1 MRLREKRKRSL
12 VLNVVSL
19 IDVLFLLLLFFVV
32 STTFLSSPA
41 IQLELPKA
49 QNAEVVEQSPIV
61 VYVDENGSTFLNDEP
76 VDMALLPAALKGK
89 LDANEDKAVILKA
102 DSRVSHGA
110 VVGILDIVK
119 GAGARRLV
127 VATQPNE

>member
-76 VDMALLPAALKGK
+76 VDMALLSAALRGK
-89 LDANEDKAVILKA
+89 LDTNEDKAVILKA

-110 VVGILDIVK
+110 VVGIMDIVK

>member
-1 MRLREKRKRSL
+1 MRLREKRKGTL

-49 QNAEVVEQSPIV
+49 QNAEVVRESPVV
-61 VYVDENGSTFLNDEP
+61 VYIDANGGIFVNDEP
-76 VDMALLPAALKGK
+76 VDMALLPAALQGK
-89 LDANEDKAVILKA
+89 LAVQEDKAVILKA
-102 DSRVSHGA
+102 DSRVSHGT
-110 VVGILDIVK
+110 VVEVMDVVK
-119 GAGARRLV
+119 SAGAHRLV
-127 VATQPNE
+127 VATKPNE